1 MNADSDDEVKL
12 VHLADRS
19 QGEIVDNG
27 DGTWTFT
34 PASGFTGEADI
45 AYVIDKDGVLHDEQ
59 TGVVVKEGDSREN
72 AAPEINSITTT
83 EIAADTTL
91 SFTDEDMLANLSDAE
106 GDSLSI
112 ESVSLMEGQGVI
124 ESDNQGNYQF
134 TPAEDYTGDVQVG
147 FIATDGENRIESF
160 FNVDIQDAEE
170 LALSEGYVL
179 AGDGSLIIT
188 ESQLVDELGVSDSA
202 QVADVAD
209 ANDAGFFAESGEGQW
224 TYWPNEDFDGNLA
237 MNVEVN
243 DGSEVSSHSLSIQ
256 VADNSAQSD
265 EPPVQAAQVTEEQ
278 QLDVVQQT
286 VDQVQDVETEVE
298 NSVADV
304 TAAPGDTISISVP
317 DEVSGNESVDYADM
331 SGLPEGATVSNA
343 LDNGDGSFTIS
354 GNLDQPVSVELPEG
368 YEGTSEVQFQ
378 GYDDLGSSIDGASGS
393 VEVEID
399 DQYTMQGSTQEQQ
412 PDMAGMESGGS
423 DWTSS
428 GGQEQGIDF
437 TDDSGSFDSDSQTG
451 TDQGNDLDQSQI

>member
-1 MNADSDDEVKL
+1 
-12 VHLADRS
+12 
-19 QGEIVDNG
+19 
-27 DGTWTFT
+27 
-34 PASGFTGEADI
+34 
-45 AYVIDKDGVLHDEQ
+45 
-59 TGVVVKEGDSREN
+59 
-72 AAPEINSITTT
+72 
-83 EIAADTTL
+83 
-91 SFTDEDMLANLSDAE
+91 
-106 GDSLSI
+106 
-112 ESVSLMEGQGVI
+112 LMEGQGVI

-243 DGSEVSSHSLSIQ
+243 DGSEVSSHSLRIQ